1 MIKLTYFEDFGILG
15 CEKNIILIDFRLFCN
30 LSARGWGSR
39 GWGTRNGGLEI
50 RQLDLGPPI
59 SDLNMHLP
67 VLKKHYRG
75 PLNVNV
81 V

>member
-1 MIKLTYFEDFGILG
+1 MKILVFWDV
-15 CEKNIILIDFRLFCN
+15 KKVSFWLISVCFAVFQQEAGGLEAGG
-30 LSARGWGSR
+30 LEA
-39 GWGTRNGGLEI
+39 GGLEI
-50 RQLDLGPPI
+50 RQLDLGQPI
-59 SDLNMHLP
+59 SDLISHLP